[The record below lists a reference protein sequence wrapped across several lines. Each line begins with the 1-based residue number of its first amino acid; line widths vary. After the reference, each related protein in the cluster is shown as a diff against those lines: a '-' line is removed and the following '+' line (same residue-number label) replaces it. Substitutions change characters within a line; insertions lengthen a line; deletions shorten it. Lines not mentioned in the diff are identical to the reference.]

1 MTTLDDIAWLLNLRG
16 SDINFNPLFFSYM
29 LFNKRDGNHSVDLF
43 VDENKLTDLTEYL
56 KQINVTVHSY
66 DTIKPFIAGMDKAN
80 VMIDP
85 TKCNIMLYYALKE
98 AGQKV
103 QLSDHNIIQLMKAK
117 KNPVLQEGMR

>member
-43 VDENKLTDLTEYL
+43 VDKNKLTDLTEYL

-66 DTIKPFIAGMDKAN
+66 DTIKPFIAGMDKAK

-85 TKCNIMLYYALKE
+85 TKCNIMLY
-98 AGQKV
+98 
-103 QLSDHNIIQLMKAK
+103 
-117 KNPVLQEGMR
+117 